1 MAATNPPPGDPTFS
15 IEAFP
20 VPAGSGPHDASP
32 AVDSRVWFTAQ
43 DSGELGLRS
52 EAGEVRGEAAVAPAS
67 SKAGHG
73 RTRIPRNRHTRSRV
87 DPDET
92 TKADL
97 VEREGR
103 RPWLLA
109 HDKAELAKA
118 ITRAQ

>member
-1 MAATNPPPGDPTFS
+1 M
-15 IEAFP
+15 
-20 VPAGSGPHDASP
+20 PAQPSDN
-32 AVDSRVWFTAQ
+32 RVWFTAQ

-52 EAGEVRGEAAVAPAS
+52 EGEKPRRS
-67 SKAGHG
+67 SSRARLVQSGTR
-73 RTRIPRNRHTRSRV
+73 RTRIPRNRHTRPRV

-103 RPWLLA
+103 RPWRLA